1 MAIRIFLIAAL
12 LLVPLIVSTV
22 QAEGLPPVCYKKRQ
36 KCCYEFEPCGKVTK
50 DVKKYYA
57 CPGSDYT
64 SCYKEET
71 YEYPKFCSKEEPHCD
86 THELLEG
93 TEEKPEEFVD
103 EKDGGILIK
112 TEKADEAT
120 EGAAVAP

>member
-93 TEEKPEEFVD
+93 TEKVLLLLLKICDYPSEVSIFKKCF
-103 EKDGGILIK
+103 LF
-112 TEKADEAT
+112 
-120 EGAAVAP
+120 